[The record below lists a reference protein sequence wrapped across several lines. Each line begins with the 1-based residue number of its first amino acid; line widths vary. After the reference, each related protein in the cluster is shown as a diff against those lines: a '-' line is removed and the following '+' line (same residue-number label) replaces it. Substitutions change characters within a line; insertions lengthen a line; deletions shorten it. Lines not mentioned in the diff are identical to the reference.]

1 MRTSDIYVHASGVG
15 EGAILLKG
23 LVRLTCVDSPL
34 QIRLCLYK
42 DESATS
48 PYATWLNSLQV
59 IGRGT
64 VDTSGEMACI
74 ACNGD
79 VGTEGR
85 GHFDIEGAAM
95 RFRDP

>member
-1 MRTSDIYVHASGVG
+1 MQPSDIYVHASGVG

-34 QIRLCLYK
+34 QIRLYLYK
-42 DESATS
+42 DENTTS
-48 PYATWLNSLQV
+48 PYATWLHSLQV
-59 IGRGT
+59 IGHGT
-64 VDTSGEMACI
+64 VDTSGEMACM
-74 ACNGD
+74 ACNGE
-79 VGTEGR
+79 VRAEGR